1 MIRLNNLANSVF
13 AVNAAEFGGSQ
24 ERADIVACGR
34 LLMAER
40 AGRDMNRIH
49 VLREEKEDYTSRIDD
64 VKYNEINDSL
74 KRKLMLYCAKLAAN
88 QTGRTA
94 PETYE
99 DFLKQQRQYMGN
111 SDFLRTLAGVVTE
124 IVTPVLPAVTSGAL
138 DYLCETVYTPIGQTY
153 AVQVESNDVLIFED
167 DSHGAA
173 RSKPAQ
179 RLYSRDITL
188 NPRPVTAKAS
198 IKWYQMVG
206 NNVDLG
212 RFFNSISAGLY
223 NKIMVL
229 WNSAMAAGAAN
240 ATFMP
245 SGLSFAQYSTANFLS
260 AVKKVKAVNNAY
272 NSGVIAFGDIAAL
285 AQVLPSGVANA
296 ASVNLDAALAHLL
309 GAEYAR
315 MGYLT
320 GYCGANLMPVDQA
333 ILPGTQNTTVT
344 EIFPTDVI
352 YIASAGGY
360 KPVYM
365 AFEEGYPMDI
375 TLDPSETADMSIDII
390 VTASMEA
397 KPVFGSKIA
406 KIAI

>member
-49 VLREEKEDYTSRIDD
+49 LLREEKEDYTSRIDD
-64 VKYNEINDSL
+64 VKYNEINESL
-74 KRKLMLYCAKLAAN
+74 KRKLSLYCAKLAAN

-94 PETYE
+94 PESYDE
-99 DFLKQQRQYMGN
+99 FVKLQRQYMT
-111 SDFLRTLAGVVTE
+111 DPTFLRTLAGVVTE
-124 IVTPVLPAVTSGAL
+124 IVTPVLPAVTSNAL

-179 RLYSRDITL
+179 HLYSREITL
-188 NPRPVTAKAS
+188 NPKPVTAKANQ
-198 IKWYQMVG
+198 KWYQLLAG
-206 NNVDLG
+206 NADLG

-223 NKIMVL
+223 NKVMVL
-229 WNSAMAAGAAN
+229 WNSAMAAGAASS
-240 ATFMP
+240 TYMP
-245 SGLSFAQYSTANFLS
+245 TGLSFASYSTANFIS

-272 NSGVIAFGDIAAL
+272 NSGVIAFGDISAL
-285 AQVLPSGVANA
+285 SQVLPSGIANA

-315 MGYLT
+315 SGYLT
-320 GYCGANLMPVDQA
+320 GYCGAQLMPIDQA
-333 ILPGTQNTTVT
+333 ILPGTQNGAVT

-352 YIASAGGY
+352 YIASAGGH

-365 AFEEGYPMDI
+365 AFEEGYPIDI
-375 TLDPSETADMSIDII
+375 TLDPAETADMSIDII
-390 VTASMEA
+390 VTACMEA
-397 KPVFGSKIA
+397 KPIFASHLA
-406 KIAI
+406 KISL

>member
-34 LLMAER
+34 LLMADR

-49 VLREEKEDYTSRIDD
+49 LLREEKEDYTCRIDD
-64 VKYNEINDSL
+64 VKYNEINDQL
-74 KRKLMLYCAKLAAN
+74 KRKMFLYCAKLAAN

-99 DFLKQQRQYMGN
+99 DFLKQQRQYMN
-111 SDFLRTLAGVVTE
+111 DPTFLRTLAGVVTE
-124 IVTPVLPAVTSGAL
+124 IVTPVLPAVTSNAL

-153 AVQVESNDVLIFED
+153 AVQVESNDVMIFED

-179 RLYSRDITL
+179 RLYSREIVL

-198 IKWYQMVG
+198 QKWYQLLA
-206 NNVDLG
+206 NNADLG
-212 RFFNSISAGLY
+212 RFFTAISAGLY

-229 WNSAMAAGAAN
+229 WNAAMAAGAASS
-240 ATFMP
+240 TFRP
-245 SGLSFAQYSTANFLS
+245 SGLSVAQYSTANFLS

-285 AQVLPSGVANA
+285 AKVLPSGVVNA
-296 ASVNLDAALAHLL
+296 ATVNLDAALAHLL

-315 MGYLT
+315 SGYLT
-320 GYCGANLMPVDQA
+320 GYCGAQLMPVDQA

-360 KPVYM
+360 KPVYL
-365 AFEEGYPMDI
+365 AFEEGFPIDI

-390 VTASMEA
+390 VTSCMEA
-397 KPVFGSKIA
+397 KPTFASKIA
-406 KIAI
+406 KISL

>member
-40 AGRDMNRIH
+40 AGREMNKIH
-49 VLREEKEDYTSRIDD
+49 LLREEKADYTNRIDD
-64 VKYNEINDSL
+64 VKYNDINEQL
-74 KRKLMLYCAKLAAN
+74 KRKLTLYCAKLAAN
-88 QTGRTA
+88 STGRTA

-99 DFLKQQRQYMGN
+99 DFLKVQRTYMN
-111 SDFLRTLAGVVTE
+111 DSTFLRTLAGVVTE
-124 IVTPVLPAVTSGAL
+124 IVTPVLPAVTSNAL

-153 AVQVESNDVLIFED
+153 AVQVESNDVMIFED

-179 RLYSRDITL
+179 RLYSKDLVL
-188 NPRPVTAKAS
+188 NPTPRTAKTS
-198 IKWYQMVG
+198 QKWYQLIS
-206 NNVDLG
+206 NNADLG

-229 WNSAMAAGAAN
+229 WNAAMAAGAGSS
-240 ATFMP
+240 TYMP
-245 SGLSFAQYSTANFLS
+245 TGLSFAQYSTANFIS

-272 NSGVIAFGDIAAL
+272 NSSVIAFGDIAAL
-285 AQVLPSGVANA
+285 SKVLPDGIVNS

-315 MGYLT
+315 SGYLT
-320 GYCGANLMPVDQA
+320 GYCGAQLMPVDQA
-333 ILPGTQNTTVT
+333 ILPGTQNGAVT

-352 YIASAGGY
+352 YLAVAGGY

-365 AFEEGYPMDI
+365 AFEEGFPIEI
-375 TLDPSETADMSIDII
+375 TLDPSETADMSIDVIC
-390 VTASMEA
+390 TASIDA
-397 KPVFGSKIA
+397 RPIFASKLA
-406 KIAI
+406 KISV

>member
-49 VLREEKEDYTSRIDD
+49 LLRNEKEDYTTRIDD
-64 VKYNEINDSL
+64 VKYNEINDQL
-74 KRKLMLYCAKLAAN
+74 KRKMFLYCAKLAAN

-99 DFLKQQRQYMGN
+99 DFLKLQRQYLN
-111 SDFLRTLAGVVTE
+111 DPTFLRTLAGIVTE
-124 IVTPVLPAVTSGAL
+124 IVTPVLPAVTSNAL

-153 AVQVESNDVLIFED
+153 VVQVESNDVLIFED

-179 RLYSRDITL
+179 HLYSKDVTL

-229 WNSAMAAGAAN
+229 WNAAMAAGAGSS
-240 ATFMP
+240 TYMP
-245 SGLSFAQYSTANFLS
+245 TGLSFAQYSTANFIS

-272 NSGVIAFGDIAAL
+272 NSSVIAFGDIAAL
-285 AQVLPSGVANA
+285 SKVLPDGIANS

-315 MGYLT
+315 SGYLT
-320 GYCGANLMPVDQA
+320 GYCGAQLMPIDQA
-333 ILPGTQNTTVT
+333 ILPGTQNGTVT
-344 EIFPTDVI
+344 EIFPTNVV
-352 YIASAGGY
+352 YLAAAGGY

-375 TLDPSETADMSIDII
+375 TLDPTETADMSIDII
-390 VTASMEA
+390 VTACMEA

-406 KIAI
+406 KIAM

>member
-49 VLREEKEDYTSRIDD
+49 LLREEKEDYTCRIDD
-64 VKYNEINDSL
+64 VKYNEINDQL
-74 KRKLMLYCAKLAAN
+74 KRKMFLYCAKLAAN

-99 DFLKQQRQYMGN
+99 DFLKQQRQYMN
-111 SDFLRTLAGVVTE
+111 DPTFLRTLAGVVTE
-124 IVTPVLPAVTSGAL
+124 IVTPVLPAVTSNAL

-153 AVQVESNDVLIFED
+153 AVQVESNDVMIFED

-179 RLYSRDITL
+179 RLYSREIVL

-198 IKWYQMVG
+198 QKWYQLLA
-206 NNVDLG
+206 NNADLG
-212 RFFNSISAGLY
+212 RFFTAISAGLY

-229 WNSAMAAGAAN
+229 WNAAMAAGAASS
-240 ATFMP
+240 TFMP

-285 AQVLPSGVANA
+285 AKVLPSGVVNA
-296 ASVNLDAALAHLL
+296 ATVNLDAALAHLL

-315 MGYLT
+315 SGYLT
-320 GYCGANLMPVDQA
+320 GYCGAQLMPVDQA

-360 KPVYM
+360 KPVYL
-365 AFEEGYPMDI
+365 AFEEGFPIDI

-390 VTASMEA
+390 VTSCMEA
-397 KPVFGSKIA
+397 KPTFASKIA
-406 KIAI
+406 KISL

>member
-64 VKYNEINDSL
+64 VKYNEINEQL
-74 KRKLMLYCAKLAAN
+74 KRKLSLYCAKLAAN
-88 QTGRTA
+88 STGRTA

-99 DFLKQQRQYMGN
+99 DFLKLQRQYMN
-111 SDFLRTLAGVVTE
+111 DPTFLRTLAGVVTE
-124 IVTPVLPAVTSGAL
+124 IVTPVLPAVTSNAL
-138 DYLCETVYTPIGQTY
+138 DYLCETVYVPVGQTY
-153 AVQVESNDVLIFED
+153 SVTVESNDVMIFED
-167 DSHGAA
+167 DSHGAT

-179 RLYSRDITL
+179 HLYSRDLVL
-188 NPRPVTAKAS
+188 NPRPTSAKVT
-198 IKWYQMVG
+198 IKLYQYLA
-206 NNVDLG
+206 NNGDLG

-229 WNSAMAAGAAN
+229 WNAAMAAGAAN
-240 ATFMP
+240 ATYMP

-272 NSGVIAFGDIAAL
+272 NSAVIAFGDIAAL

-320 GYCGANLMPVDQA
+320 GYCGANLMPIDQA

-375 TLDPSETADMSIDII
+375 TLDPSETADMSIDVI
-390 VTASMEA
+390 VSACMDAIPAYAS
-397 KPVFGSKIA
+397 KLA
-406 KIAI
+406 KITL

>member
-49 VLREEKEDYTSRIDD
+49 LLRNEKEDYTVRIDD
-64 VKYNEINDSL
+64 VKYNEINEQL
-74 KRKLMLYCAKLAAN
+74 KRKLFLYCAKLAAN
-88 QTGRTA
+88 STGRTA

-99 DFLKQQRQYMGN
+99 DFLKLQRTYMT
-111 SDFLRTLAGVVTE
+111 DPIFLRTLAGVETE
-124 IVTPVLPAVTSGAL
+124 IITPVLPAVTSNAL

-153 AVQVESNDVLIFED
+153 VAQVESNDVMIFED

-179 RLYSRDITL
+179 RLYSRDIAI
-188 NPRPVTAKAS
+188 NPRPQTAKFS
-198 IKWYQMVG
+198 QKWYQLLG
-206 NNVDLG
+206 NNADLG

-229 WNSAMAAGAAN
+229 WNAAMAAGAGSS
-240 ATFMP
+240 TYMP
-245 SGLSFAQYSTANFLS
+245 TGLSFAQYSTANFIS
-260 AVKKVKAVNNAY
+260 AVKKVKAVNNTY
-272 NSGVIAFGDIAAL
+272 NSSVIAFGDIAAL
-285 AQVLPSGVANA
+285 SKVLPDGIVNS

-315 MGYLT
+315 SGYLT
-320 GYCGANLMPVDQA
+320 GYCGAQLMPVDQA

-344 EIFPTDVI
+344 EIFPTDVV
-352 YIASAGGY
+352 YLAAAGGY

-365 AFEEGYPMDI
+365 AFEEGFPITI
-375 TLDPSETADMSIDII
+375 TLDPSETADMSIDGI
-390 VTASMEA
+390 VTASMQA
-397 KPVFGSKIA
+397 VPIFASKVG
-406 KIAI
+406 KIQL